1 MTCLTRVTF
10 PTGYSAAGALLTSL
24 AAGALLTS
32 LAAGALLTSLAAES
46 KVSHPSFGNDIACQS
61 KGVADSYDAAMPA

>member
-10 PTGYSAAGALLTSL
+10 PTGYS
-24 AAGALLTS
+24 
-32 LAAGALLTSLAAES
+32 AAGALLTSLAAES